1 MIVEI
6 KTATTNK
13 SIGQQRD
20 RLKVRTFIESTEMGG
35 NKVRDSTAVVV
46 QVKPYDQET
55 TAQDSDLNRRDRN
68 VRILCA
74 FLGQYSGPIER
85 LSSHLQALTVVYQLS
100 ICLVATFCL
109 GVVIATGF
117 TSDEGLTLSFSMRL
131 MHIIVAIYATIC
143 GWFNF
148 YRCHANT
155 GFHLYYKELTRCIQS
170 LKEMGAQVSF
180 KFSFAH
186 SCTVFYFEAGTVAM
200 VGWFAVDEAIF
211 NDNGITGEDLETRV
225 SGKAKLKFVEAC
237 GITLFVIK
245 FIALLQAYVLFCN
258 TGYTTA
264 SLFKTFNEY
273 CADYDG
279 IMTARQL
286 REVRLVYNKLCDLV
300 RLLDTVWSPFLGL
313 SLATLSVTP
322 LLVLY
327 SLSWVISDP
336 SSGSA
341 LLVLMA
347 IWWILGTVVIIGLL
361 AYVSDLNTT
370 QVRTP
375 LNPPYFIPSIT
386 ANITSSAVTF
396 RPL

>member
-1 MIVEI
+1 
-6 KTATTNK
+6 
-13 SIGQQRD
+13 
-20 RLKVRTFIESTEMGG
+20 MGG
-35 NKVRDSTAVVV
+35 NKVCDSTAVVV
-46 QVKPYDQET
+46 QVKPYGHET

-155 GFHLYYKELTRCIQS
+155 GFHLYYKELTRCVQS
-170 LKEMGAQVSF
+170 LKEMGARASF
-180 KFSFAH
+180 KFHLAH
-186 SCTVFYFEAGTVAM
+186 SSTVFLFEAGTVAM
-200 VGWFAVDEAIF
+200 LGWLAVDEAIF
-211 NDNGITGEDLETRV
+211 NDNGITGKNLEARV
-225 SGKAKLKFVEAC
+225 SGDTKLKFVEAC

-245 FIALLQAYVLFCN
+245 FIALFQTFALFFNNAYI
-258 TGYTTA
+258 TA

-273 CADYDG
+273 CAEIDG

-375 LNPPYFIPSIT
+375 LNSPYFIPSI
-386 ANITSSAVTF
+386 
-396 RPL
+396 

>member
-1 MIVEI
+1 
-6 KTATTNK
+6 
-13 SIGQQRD
+13 
-20 RLKVRTFIESTEMGG
+20 MGG

-55 TAQDSDLNRRDRN
+55 TAQDSDFNRRDRN
-68 VRILCA
+68 LRILCA
-74 FLGQYSGPIER
+74 FLGQYSGPIEQ
-85 LSSHLQALTVVYQLS
+85 LSSHLRSLTVVYQLF
-100 ICLVATFCL
+100 ICVVATFCL

-155 GFHLYYKELTRCIQS
+155 GFHLYYKELTRCVQS
-170 LKEMGAQVSF
+170 LKEMGARVSF

-186 SCTVFYFEAGTVAM
+186 SCTVFYVETGTISTL
-200 VGWFAVDEAIF
+200 GWFALDAAIF
-211 NDNGITGEDLETRV
+211 NDNELTGENLETRV
-225 SGKAKLKFVEAC
+225 SGETKLKFVETC
-237 GITLFVIK
+237 GITLFVIN
-245 FIALLQAYVLFCN
+245 FIALLQACVLFCN
-258 TGYTTA
+258 TAYTTA

-279 IMTARQL
+279 VIAARQL

-300 RLLDTVWSPFLGL
+300 RLLDTIWSPFLGL
-313 SLATLSVTP
+313 SLATLSVAP

-327 SLSWVISDP
+327 SLSWVINDP
-336 SSGSA
+336 SSGSV
-341 LLVLMA
+341 LLVAMA
-347 IWWILGTVVIIGLL
+347 IVWILGSVVNIGLL

-375 LNPPYFIPSIT
+375 
-386 ANITSSAVTF
+386 
-396 RPL
+396 